1 MEFIYKKEIEDK
13 SYDGNSLQWKKSTME
28 IVYSG
33 KNLQVKYCCKSTRK
47 SFDLLF
53 FTFAYAFSSFPSSC
67 VYDQLHEFKHD
78 SKVELYAQQDEK
90 RVRRNTF
97 IIIVFIIIFL
107 PFFDQF
113 EFQVLFCLFLSRL

>member
-1 MEFIYKKEIEDK
+1 MYFFYKKNI
-13 SYDGNSLQWKKSTME
+13 NSGIYLQKKKSQIKATME

-67 VYDQLHEFKHD
+67 VYDQLHECKHD

-90 RVRRNTF
+90 RVREDTL
-97 IIIVFIIIFL
+97 IIIVCFHYYFL
-107 PFFDQF
+107 PLFSQF
-113 EFQVLFCLFLSRL
+113 EFQE